1 MPHVKCS
8 GCRCAGLQCAASCSL
23 GSPPGRAPTIPE
35 RARRRANAR
44 VFGRTQPSHWFNPTV
59 KVCDD
64 PMSIRDLE
72 TVALTRAKVTLFS
85 SALGSG
91 SACTC
96 HHVSEAARRRGEEG
110 QCGSSND
117 PCVCGWKPYVRNRRH
132 HVSSP
137 SESRT
142 WPSYSAAAATQ
153 RNAHVWCSNV
163 THVLRRLWWCLLR
176 WVAWTGIS
184 AKALDVAL
192 RLSRDDQHSRLV
204 VLHVSD
210 PKKPHLPPHFNP
222 KFLMFTVERK

>member
-1 MPHVKCS
+1 MCS
-8 GCRCAGLQCAASCSL
+8 EHTDHARTRTADARLDTHSTSSAS
-23 GSPPGRAPTIPE
+23 
-35 RARRRANAR
+35 ARRTKTCALAAMVTAVQWSSGACAPRQVQRVSVCRATMRCKLFVGLTPRESTHNSGTSTEACECPC
-44 VFGRTQPSHWFNPTV
+44 VGRTQPSHWFNPTV

-117 PCVCGWKPYVRNRRH
+117 PCVCGWKPYVSNRRH

-137 SESRT
+137 YRR
-142 WPSYSAAAATQ
+142 AALGPPTPLPLP
-153 RNAHVWCSNV
+153 RNA
-163 THVLRRLWWCLLR
+163 THTCG
-176 WVAWTGIS
+176 VA
-184 AKALDVAL
+184 
-192 RLSRDDQHSRLV
+192 
-204 VLHVSD
+204 
-210 PKKPHLPPHFNP
+210 
-222 KFLMFTVERK
+222 M

>member
-117 PCVCGWKPYVRNRRH
+117 PCVCGWKPYVSNRRH

-137 SESRT
+137 YRR
-142 WPSYSAAAATQ
+142 AALGPPTPLPLP
-153 RNAHVWCSNV
+153 RNA
-163 THVLRRLWWCLLR
+163 THTCG
-176 WVAWTGIS
+176 VA
-184 AKALDVAL
+184 
-192 RLSRDDQHSRLV
+192 
-204 VLHVSD
+204 
-210 PKKPHLPPHFNP
+210 
-222 KFLMFTVERK
+222 M